1 MSRSADADAL
11 GHELVRLVRLVERTK
26 ADCATRCRDGVD
38 GAAYVLLAHLVAEGP
53 QRVSALAEAVHSDPS
68 TVSRQVAQLVQRDL
82 VQRRPDPHDGRAA
95 RLSAT
100 GAGRQVHDEY
110 RLLRN
115 QHAAAVL
122 VGWPVADI
130 RRLVVLLGRL
140 NTDFENYRAGP
151 AAAGPDTEHD
161 TEQEGPSIP

>member
-11 GHELVRLVRLVERTK
+11 GHELARLVRLVERTR
-26 ADCATRCRDGVD
+26 AECATQCRDGVD

-53 QRVSALAEAVHSDPS
+53 QRISALAGAVHSDPS
-68 TVSRQVAQLVQRDL
+68 TVSRQVAQLVRRDL

-100 GAGRQVHDEY
+100 GAGRQVYDEY

-115 QHAAAVL
+115 QRAAAVL
-122 VGWPVADI
+122 TGWPAADV
-130 RRLVVLLGRL
+130 RRLVTLLGRL
-140 NTDFENYRAGP
+140 NTDFENHRARL
-151 AAAGPDTEHD
+151 AAAGPDP
-161 TEQEGPSIP
+161 EQEGPSIP